1 MATTLIDTRKAIMP
15 QIHASWNEFRRTEEG
30 MIYMFGEVGS
40 NYSNHHDIPFAE
52 DFTEKDA
59 PWSSKQTVLER
70 NAVHANKLI
79 RLYIALNIDVAY
91 RMPIWQFF
99 EIQSGVV
106 GRIKEQIK
114 LLKRIQKVLKLE
126 QELEIHEPLP
136 NATSLFIGTAQLSLY
151 NIEEFCKLK
160 VKEAKAEAKAE
171 AIAHAKEVKA
181 AKRRN
186 AALRRAKKEQKRK
199 DAAKKKKIAKKKKAL
214 KRTEDWIE
222 ATKQGKNLAKQDILK
237 RLKIADKEGHT
248 IADVI
253 AELERQLQ

>member
-40 NYSNHHDIPFAE
+40 NYINHHDIPWAS

-99 EIQSGVV
+99 EIESGIV
-106 GRIKEQIK
+106 GKIKEQIK
-114 LLKRIQKVLKLE
+114 LLKRVQKVLKLE

-136 NATSLFIGTAQLSLY
+136 NATSLFNGTAQLSLS

-160 VKEAKAEAKAE
+160 VKEAKELAAKQARAEEKKRRQAWAKANR
-171 AIAHAKEVKA
+171 VK
-181 AKRRN
+181 K
-186 AALRRAKKEQKRK
+186 
-199 DAAKKKKIAKKKKAL
+199 
-214 KRTEDWIE
+214 TP
-222 ATKQGKNLAKQDILK
+222 
-237 RLKIADKEGHT
+237 GHT
-248 IADVI
+248 RNDEYNRKVLNLLNKASLMGMNLQDVI
-253 AELERQLQ
+253 GQLERQLD